1 MALRYQEIKQ
11 ALLELASQ
19 SRPHSKLPSRKELC
33 ERYLVT
39 RTTVDRAVNELMSEG
54 YLYSLNGSGTY
65 VADHATNGLALA
77 HEGVNMAVL
86 LPNIMEDTY
95 PGILRGIEDAMQ
107 ISGVNVSICN
117 TDNDFEKQIS
127 YIQRLFRSHV
137 DGIIIIPAIS
147 EVGNGSDHLRDLL
160 ENISFPVVFCN
171 RSIPG
176 VHKPLVTCNDY
187 YGGYIAT
194 KHLIEMGYRRIAFLC
209 SRPYLT
215 SNSRYQGYQAALWEA
230 GIDFDPDLIQIEE
243 NESCPETG
251 ITGMDNLLN
260 RTVPDAVFSFNDQLA
275 GGAMKALEKHGLQC
289 GRDIGLIGYDNT
301 PICDILHPALTSVSY
316 GEYENGRL
324 AAEMLLKMILN
335 PQFKAPHLTTTLPKL
350 FIRESCPPRKQS

>member
-1 MALRYQEIKQ
+1 MALRYLEIKQ

-39 RTTVDRAVNELMSEG
+39 RTTVDRAVNELMAEG

-95 PGILRGIEDAMQ
+95 PGILRGIEDVMQ
-107 ISGVNVSICN
+107 VSGVNVSICN

-127 YIQRLFRSHV
+127 YIQRLVRSHV

-147 EVGNGSDHLRDLL
+147 ETGNGSDHLRELL
-160 ENISFPVVFCN
+160 VNISIPVVFCN
-171 RSIPG
+171 RVIPG
-176 VHKPLVTCNDY
+176 VKKPLVTCNDF

-194 KHLIEMGYRRIAFLC
+194 RHLLEMGYRKIAFLC
-209 SRPYLT
+209 SKPYIT
-215 SNSRYQGYQAALWEA
+215 TDRRYQGYQSALWEA
-230 GIDFDPDLIQIEE
+230 GIETDPNLIQFEQMTA
-243 NESCPETG
+243 CPETG
-251 ITGMDNLLN
+251 RVGMEKLLN
-260 RTVPDAVFSFNDQLA
+260 RTVPDAVFCFDDQIA
-275 GGAMKALEKHGLQC
+275 SGAMRTIEKHGLQC
-289 GRDIGLIGYDNT
+289 GADIGLIGYDNT
-301 PICDILHPALTSVSY
+301 PICDMLRPTLTSVYY

-324 AAEMLLKMILN
+324 AAEMLLKMILKPN
-335 PQFKAPHLTTTLPKL
+335 YEPPFLTTTKPRL
-350 FIRESCPPRKQS
+350 FIRESCPKRG

>member
-95 PGILRGIEDAMQ
+95 PGILRGIEDVMQ
-107 ISGVNVSICN
+107 VSGVNVSICN

-127 YIQRLFRSHV
+127 YIQRLVRSHV
-137 DGIIIIPAIS
+137 DGIIIIPATS
-147 EVGNGSDHLRDLL
+147 EAGNGSDHLRELL
-160 ENISFPVVFCN
+160 VNISIPVVFCN

-176 VHKPLVTCNDY
+176 VQKPLVTCNDF

-194 KHLIEMGYRRIAFLC
+194 RHLLEKGYRKIAFLC
-209 SRPYLT
+209 SHPYT
-215 SNSRYQGYQAALWEA
+215 TTDKRYQGFQAALWDADLET
-230 GIDFDPDLIQIEE
+230 DPSLIQFEF
-243 NESCPETG
+243 SRPCMETG
-251 ITGMDNLLN
+251 QIGMEKLLA
-260 RTVPDAVFSFNDQLA
+260 RAIPDAVFAFDDQIA
-275 GGAMKALEKHGLQC
+275 SGAMKTMEKHGLQC
-289 GRDIGLIGYDNT
+289 GVDIGLIGYDNT
-301 PICDILHPALTSVSY
+301 PICDMLHPTLTSVSY

-335 PQFKAPHLTTTLPKL
+335 PSYEAPLLTTTYPKL
-350 FIRESCPPRKQS
+350 HVRESCPGPQKS